1 MRKSLFCFMALA
13 YLVCASPLRG
23 EVSSKKKTL
32 ELQVDSLRLMMQAG
46 DSCMQEFNTF
56 EALKYYQKA
65 YDLAKARSQNRA
77 KENLGLPLEHLEKL
91 PKERQDEIIERLKH
105 SAEQS
110 AIVDC
115 AVQMKL
121 ADCYYKRANYGKSA
135 DLLKTIPEDS
145 LSHESFR
152 QLAFSYQKQGDNDSF
167 IYWAQQLV
175 ARFPMDGEVV
185 AGLTN
190 GYTKA
195 NQPEK
200 GVICGL
206 KYSLKDSTN
215 ILVNRALGDAW
226 FVSRNFTAAGLMYE
240 RLMEQGDSIFNTI
253 YSAGMCY
260 SQIQDLNRAYK
271 YLQLALVKSGM
282 QHFGCAYRLGI
293 VCNDLHS
300 YDEGLGYLDLALE
313 IQKPDTAVM
322 KAITLSQGEAY
333 YLTKQYDKAVE
344 AWKRHLEYN
353 PSSIATYYNIA
364 SAYYYFLDDNQQSKT
379 YLERFLQ
386 VARKEEN
393 PTPQL
398 KDMIEKSEKLLRTT
412 NFGSKAKP
420 KRK

>member
-1 MRKSLFCFMALA
+1 MKLILSFITLALLA
-13 YLVCASPLRG
+13 VSPARG
-23 EVSSKKKTL
+23 ES
-32 ELQVDSLRLMMQAG
+32 VDSLKICMQAG

-260 SQIQDLNRAYK
+260 SQIQDPNRAYK